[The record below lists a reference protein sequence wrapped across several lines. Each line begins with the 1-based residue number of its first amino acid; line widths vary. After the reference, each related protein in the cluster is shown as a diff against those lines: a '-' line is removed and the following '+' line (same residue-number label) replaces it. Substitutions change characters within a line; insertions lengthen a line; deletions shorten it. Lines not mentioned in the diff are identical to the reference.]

1 MRVAIYGGTYDPIHY
16 GHLRVAEEVRETLGL
31 DRVVFVPAYANPFK
45 EGEAGSPAE
54 VRCEL
59 VRAAIEGNP
68 GFEVSDMEISR
79 PETSYTI
86 NTVRAFHDLNPGVLD
101 LSLVMGTDSFNDI
114 RMWCDYEDLLAE
126 ASIIVVPRPGFA
138 PKKPAEA
145 LPVELA
151 RKFWY
156 DAESGGYKN
165 SFGTSLTYLSTT
177 IMDISS
183 TDIRERVAADR
194 SIRYLVPPEVERIIA
209 GRGLYGHKAT

>member
-31 DRVVFVPAYANPFK
+31 DRVVFVPAFANPFK

-54 VRCEL
+54 VRYEL
-59 VRAAIEGNP
+59 VKAAIEGNP
-68 GFEVSDMEISR
+68 GFEVSDLEVSR

-86 NTVRAFHDLNPGVLD
+86 NTVRAFRELHPGVD
-101 LSLVMGTDSFNDI
+101 LSLVVGTDSFNDI

-126 ASIIVVPRPGFA
+126 ASLIVVTRPGFA

-145 LPVELA
+145 LPVEVA

-156 DAESGGYKN
+156 DAGSGCYKN

-183 TDIRERVAADR
+183 TDIRERVAAGR
-194 SIRYLVPPEVERIIA
+194 SIRYLVPPEVEGIIA
-209 GRGLYGHKAT
+209 GRGLYGRKAP